1 MISTIPPLFN
11 MKMRKIL
18 GLVIVVFVTCAY
30 MPVFSFAGGTLN
42 DESGI
47 YITIEGIKAESPE
60 QYFEINALSGSKEIA
75 AYDADGNDISREVEW
90 TCDTDNVSVESDGLK
105 KRLKTT
111 LAPVGKTAVVT
122 ATDLNGKKAA
132 VDVKLVPLNLDDSLL
147 TVTMVNDYGDPWLE
161 TEYDYSSSFP
171 TMLRIMVRTP
181 GYDKIDG
188 TIAGYIREHAVV
200 QSTNEEVLPAQ
211 NVLSFDGDDPNQA
224 YWDLCAIGEGK
235 TQITLSIEDEYMS
248 WSYSIDAETL
258 NGMKLSTQNLYME
271 PGEEALLK
279 AEIQPGS
286 EPQDVTFE
294 SDNGDVAAV
303 TESGKIVAKKNGKA
317 TITVKQ
323 TDGSKFEGKCLVL
336 VVKSGLYL
344 IDEGFDASWDPSKM
358 HYIDTSKGLELTEPT
373 PVLLR
378 YCTKDDIQ
386 GHNTDIWQSHDTGIV
401 TATSML
407 TNDNVKGRI
416 TPRGNGQTE
425 IKAISGKGAG
435 GGSGTMIFTE
445 KAKCKVTVNVPSLQ
459 PAETGVRK
467 DYSPQGMA
475 GTTLEMEGFNM
486 STNPSNGFEYENY
499 INSLLDKKSADF
511 KFTVRSSKGDGG
523 VKPEDYVEKWMLNHI
538 ALYTKDRSKKIAS
551 FKDGGLILKS
561 TETNAKKNPTSV
573 SFSIDQK
580 RLNYDTEYVLN
591 FGQGF
596 KLFNYIEK
604 DVSFYF
610 KTKKFTKATAISL
623 NKPSA
628 NIPVNGTL
636 ELKAS
641 FMPKDADDTE
651 LTWSS
656 TDHSVA
662 KVDNSGNV
670 TGVKAGT
677 AIITA
682 VNKNGLSSSCK
693 VTVDPVQVAP
703 AKIKAAAAAYNS
715 AKISWEKVN
724 GAAGYAVYGAASKNG
739 KYGKLTETK
748 AFSYLDKGLK
758 TGKTKYYKVRTYT
771 EVNGVKYYSADSNIS
786 AAKPALKPIKKV
798 KAQASYN
805 KATVSYQQIP
815 GASGYMIYKAS
826 KKNGAYKKLA
836 VVKGGKNKSFT
847 DKKVKTGKTYYYKV
861 KAYRNVDGRKVYS
874 KISKPAGAK
883 AALAVSKMT
892 LKAKKNGI
900 VVKWTKVKGAHKY
913 QIYRS
918 TKKNGGYILVRQ
930 TAKRSFTDQQVSDGK
945 AYFYKLRAYR
955 VVDGKKVYSKYTKIQ
970 RVKAK

>member
-1 MISTIPPLFN
+1 MVMIATCIPAIAFAESKAAPLTIWDVANKELTDQTIEMIAIYGQKELRAKDAEGKLVSPTWTSSNPSVLQVSQS
-11 MKMRKIL
+11 
-18 GLVIVVFVTCAY
+18 GLVTTVKPKVGEEVTITATDQNGNQAKCHVTLIQMDISDPDVFLINRGKPKKVSLNKATAILASVPRDQTSTAASESRAAWFADNLKCIESTNEKVVKSEDVAITKSTTGQVKLNVTA
-30 MPVFSFAGGTLN
+30 
-42 DESGI
+42 I
-47 YITIEGIKAESPE
+47 
-60 QYFEINALSGSKEIA
+60 
-75 AYDADGNDISREVEW
+75 ADGNTELTFTLEDQEFATGKATLEIQTKTGIILSKTYTSLSAGE
-90 TCDTDNVSVESDGLK
+90 ES
-105 KRLKTT
+105 
-111 LAPVGKTAVVT
+111 
-122 ATDLNGKKAA
+122 
-132 VDVKLVPLNLDDSLL
+132 
-147 TVTMVNDYGDPWLE
+147 
-161 TEYDYSSSFP
+161 
-171 TMLRIMVRTP
+171 
-181 GYDKIDG
+181 KIP
-188 TIAGYIREHAVV
+188 IK
-200 QSTNEEVLPAQ
+200 EVLPADNNPEPQ
-211 NVLSFDGDDPNQA
+211 FQYTSEDPAVATVDQDGVVKGIANGGTNIEIKQTNGQQYTTSYRVTVVKPGL
-224 YWDLCAIGEGK
+224 YIVEGGHENTSDMSK
-235 TQITLSIEDEYMS
+235 WKWVGDTLSINTQDEVYLRYFTKDS
-248 WSYSIDAETL
+248 ASDGLGTL
-258 NGMKLSTQNLYME
+258 YQSGNANVGSFVSKE
-271 PGEEALLK
+271 APGEDMSYKRGYFKPA
-279 AEIQPGS
+279 ANGS
-286 EPQDVTFE
+286 
-294 SDNGDVAAV
+294 
-303 TESGKIVAKKNGKA
+303 AKLRLM
-317 TITVKQ
+317 
-323 TDGSKFEGKCLVL
+323 E
-336 VVKSGLYL
+336 
-344 IDEGFDASWDPSKM
+344 
-358 HYIDTSKGLELTEPT
+358 YISADDDYRELGE
-373 PVLLR
+373 
-378 YCTKDDIQ
+378 CT
-386 GHNTDIWQSHDTGIV
+386 
-401 TATSML
+401 
-407 TNDNVKGRI
+407 
-416 TPRGNGQTE
+416 
-425 IKAISGKGAG
+425 
-435 GGSGTMIFTE
+435 
-445 KAKCKVTVNVPSLQ
+445 VTVNVPGFSN
-459 PAETGVRK
+459 AATGNRE
-467 DYSPQGMA
+467 DYKAQGPQN
-475 GTTLEMEGFNM
+475 GTTLKLNDLHI
-486 STNPSNGFEYENY
+486 STNTSNQLMYENY
-499 INSLLDKKSADF
+499 INTLVDTKDSSFSFTAASA
-511 KFTVRSSKGDGG
+511 KGDGNK
-523 VKPEDYVEKWMLNHI
+523 KPDDYVQKYMLDKIKLCNKEM
-538 ALYTKDRSKKIAS
+538 TKTIGTFGDET
-551 FKDGGLILKS
+551 LILKS
-561 TETNAKKNPTSV
+561 VDTNKVQNPTTV
-573 SFSIDQK
+573 KFAIK
-580 RLNYDTEYVLN
+580 KEALKYNTEYALV
-591 FGQGF
+591 FDDSF
-596 KLFNYIEK
+596 KQNSMIEK
-604 DVSFYF
+604 EAVFYF